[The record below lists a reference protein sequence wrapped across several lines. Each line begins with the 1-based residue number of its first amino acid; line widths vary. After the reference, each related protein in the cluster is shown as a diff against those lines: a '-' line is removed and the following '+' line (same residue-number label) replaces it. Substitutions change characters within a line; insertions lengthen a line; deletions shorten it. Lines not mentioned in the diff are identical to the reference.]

1 MPKALTA
8 TEERDAYVATLI
20 RRSMKTGRHPF
31 PGDIAVTNI
40 RATGSATV
48 ADVAATWLGVTV
60 HYRARL
66 ASGSVTVTRLP
77 NQKGTR

>member
-1 MPKALTA
+1 MPTA
-8 TEERDAYVATLI
+8 TETLHTYVAVLI

-31 PGDIAVTNI
+31 PGNVEVTNI
-40 RATGSATV
+40 RLVRPGTYV

-60 HYRARL
+60 QYRARL

-77 NQKGTR
+77 NQNGRA